1 MGDTLH
7 SPKSPQLVLHRT
19 AGAAVKADDKRHPG
33 DRGQARAHRQ
43 KDGPPSFAN
52 LSILAVLDPDTDGE
66 ALIRGLQ
73 RTHARVS
80 HVWPPPASYPVDVDV
95 VVSELLDDLPK
106 RMPWTPGDF
115 PVALCIVIREHARLN
130 MTALRDSTPHGTISL
145 PLRRNDIAAGLSV
158 TLEQFHYERRLRAR
172 IDKLDDYIRAIRSVE
187 RAKSVIMA
195 RKQID
200 ENEAYHY
207 LRRQAMARRISIG
220 ELALA
225 IVDTDQLLS

>member
-1 MGDTLH
+1 MYRTSGDV
-7 SPKSPQLVLHRT
+7 VLMSGDKKQEGDKERPHATR
-19 AGAAVKADDKRHPG
+19 AVRRNEAAPT
-33 DRGQARAHRQ
+33 
-43 KDGPPSFAN
+43 FAN
-52 LSILAVLDPDTDGE
+52 LSILAVVDPDTEGE

-73 RTHARVS
+73 RTQARVS
-80 HVWPPPASYPVDVDV
+80 HVWPAPSSYPVDVDIV
-95 VVSELLDDLPK
+95 LSELLDDLPQ
-106 RMPWTPGDF
+106 RMPWTPGEF
-115 PVALCIVIREHARLN
+115 PVALCLIIREQARLN
-130 MTALRDSTPHGTISL
+130 MATLRDSTPHGTISL
-145 PLRRNDIAAGLSV
+145 PVRRNDIAVGLTV

-187 RAKSVIMA
+187 RAKAVIMA

>member
-1 MGDTLH
+1 
-7 SPKSPQLVLHRT
+7 V
-19 AGAAVKADDKRHPG
+19 
-33 DRGQARAHRQ
+33 
-43 KDGPPSFAN
+43 
-52 LSILAVLDPDTDGE
+52 IDPDTDGD

-73 RTHARVS
+73 RTQARIS
-80 HVWPPPASYPVDVDV
+80 HVWPAPASFPVDVDIV
-95 VVSELLDDLPK
+95 ISELLDDLPA

-115 PVALCIVIREHARLN
+115 PVALCLVVREQTRLN
-130 MTALRDSTPHGTISL
+130 MTALRDSTPHGTLSL
-145 PLRRNDIAAGLSV
+145 PLRRNDIAVGLTV
-158 TLEQFHYERRLRAR
+158 ALEQFHYERRLRAR

-195 RKQID
+195 RKQVD